1 MITIFGIRN
10 CDTVKRAL
18 TWAEDLGLDHN
29 FHDFRRD
36 GLDEETLRAFVEALG
51 WESLLNKR
59 GTTWRKLSP
68 EDQENIDEEKAIA
81 LMLENTSLIKRPVW
95 EREGRYAL
103 GFAKGKDRDKLRKVL
118 DV

>member
-18 TWAEDLGLDHN
+18 TWAEDLGLDHK

-36 GLDEETLRAFVEALG
+36 GLDEATLRGFVEALG
-51 WESLLNKR
+51 WEELVNKG
-59 GTTWRKLSP
+59 GTTWRKLS
-68 EDQENIDEEKAIA
+68 EAEQTSIDEEKAIA
-81 LMLENTSLIKRPVW
+81 LMLEHVALIKRPVW
-95 EREGRYAL
+95 ERGGRYAL
-103 GFAKGKDRDKLRKVL
+103 GFAKGKDREKLRKTL

>member
-1 MITIFGIRN
+1 MITLYGIKN

-18 TWAEDLGLDHN
+18 TWAEDMGLDHR
-29 FHDFRRD
+29 FHDYRRD
-36 GLDEETLRAFVEALG
+36 GLEEATLRDFVDALG
-51 WESLLNKR
+51 WEAVLNKR

-68 EDQENIDEEKAIA
+68 AEQEGIDEEKAIV

-95 EREGRYAL
+95 ERGGHYAL
-103 GFAKGKDRDKLRKVL
+103 GFAKGKDREKLRKTL